1 MGFCWDQVKLCL
13 QYWTSGEVIS
23 FHFILKTPR
32 TISGQSLGP
41 TAMLNAYLLHAKRVV
56 YDLFFWS
63 NQNFKRDFWFK
74 ISKRKTV
81 IRISSPM
88 SSFKNECL
96 NFSQIEAC
104 FEYKQNGFRG

>member
-1 MGFCWDQVKLCL
+1 MV
-13 QYWTSGEVIS
+13 
-23 FHFILKTPR
+23 
-32 TISGQSLGP
+32 
-41 TAMLNAYLLHAKRVV
+41 NAYLLHAKRVV

-104 FEYKQNGFRG
+104 FEYVVVNFLFQLIFIFPLFLGMVMYAKQFKTKEK